1 MSLTLLGFE
10 IVLFLAFLL
19 LKVPDIGKIFLPL
32 LCLMLSTFVA
42 ALSGKAG
49 FLAQVSSG
57 FSAVAMAYMASDLV
71 KKKFGFSLKNPS
83 GRLGGSSVIYA
94 IGLLLILL
102 IAHIAFS
109 FDRIIDP
116 HQSGRISAAN
126 PWGIPAVLA
135 IILFALLNKS
145 SIDLK
150 RIDKLMFFVVAIAS
164 VILGLLEFAIV
175 LGIIPGNTSKVAEN
189 MGGRGLANWSTNET
203 GILACSLLLWNMRS
217 LYAGKRRTFIAFG
230 CVVLNLSVVVLTK
243 GRIALAAASILILA
257 ALFASRARV
266 LVKVSV
272 LLPILVV
279 FAILAVNVILQRTSA
294 EFAGTAGPQM
304 TLENMPGSGRPIV
317 WFYYVDAFIYSARAH
332 PYYWIVGVGS
342 AGLLS
347 LYDLSPLQKLG
358 HVIEHVEFYPLH
370 SDFVN
375 VFLISGFL
383 GLLCWMYLIWWFWK
397 VPKRKDQRAIA
408 FGALGSFTLF
418 MAVDMVN
425 YLLVASV
432 LIFYAVVSSIDSAKL
447 SITEGK

>member
-1 MSLTLLGFE
+1 
-10 IVLFLAFLL
+10 
-19 LKVPDIGKIFLPL
+19 
-32 LCLMLSTFVA
+32 
-42 ALSGKAG
+42 
-49 FLAQVSSG
+49 
-57 FSAVAMAYMASDLV
+57 
-71 KKKFGFSLKNPS
+71 
-83 GRLGGSSVIYA
+83 
-94 IGLLLILL
+94 
-102 IAHIAFS
+102 
-109 FDRIIDP
+109 
-116 HQSGRISAAN
+116 
-126 PWGIPAVLA
+126 
-135 IILFALLNKS
+135 
-145 SIDLK
+145 
-150 RIDKLMFFVVAIAS
+150 
-164 VILGLLEFAIV
+164 
-175 LGIIPGNTSKVAEN
+175 
-189 MGGRGLANWSTNET
+189 
-203 GILACSLLLWNMRS
+203 
-217 LYAGKRRTFIAFG
+217 
-230 CVVLNLSVVVLTK
+230 LNLSVVVLTK